1 MGTIGNLD
9 DPRLCYDYKSREY
22 GTVRPDT
29 KRVPFQWVSEVAY
42 KNVHRIVARGY
53 DTTEL
58 VEQGYGL
65 ADMIF
70 IDYQA
75 RIPLLEEQKMLN
87 YVMILALDDGL
98 SSPAALSRI
107 VGSSQ
112 TLLTQAAGA
121 SILAFGHAYGA
132 FEAFGTMLEEYL
144 SRADTEGKSM
154 EQIAEVLVKEHR
166 NDEYL
171 GVSDLMLKDPA
182 AKRMFARAEQLGVAG
197 KYIAFTKEIVKAAK
211 RISKEPV
218 DLDML
223 GAMGATMM
231 DLGFSPEATWAILAV
246 TRAFAGGAH
255 FCAEVER
262 EPFERFGQRLAPKEF
277 YDGHEDRPV
286 PSFEER
292 KKFAAAEQYKTPEEW
307 KKGFEKKQKMKGTG
321 WAIVEDI
328 ADPRTMKKEELIK
341 K

>member
-9 DPRLCYDYKSREY
+9 DPRLCYNYENREH
-22 GTVRPDT
+22 GTVEPDT
-29 KRVPFQWVSEVAY
+29 KRARFQWVSEVAY
-42 KNVHRIVARGY
+42 KNVHRIVSRGY

-58 VEQGYGL
+58 VEQGYSL
-65 ADMIF
+65 ADIIF
-70 IDYQA
+70 IDFQA
-75 RIPLLEEQKMLN
+75 RIPLIEEEKMLN

-98 SSPAALSRI
+98 SSPAAISRI
-107 VGSSQ
+107 VSSSQ

-132 FEAFGTMLEEYL
+132 FEAFGKML
-144 SRADTEGKSM
+144 
-154 EQIAEVLVKEHR
+154 
-166 NDEYL
+166 DEYL
-171 GVSDLMLKDPA
+171 AMSEEQGKTTEEIAEALVETHLNDEFLGVSNLMLKDPA
-182 AKRMFARAEQLGVAG
+182 AKRMFARAEKLGVAG
-197 KYIAFTKEIVKAAK
+197 KYIAFTREIVKAAQK
-211 RISKEPV
+211 ISKDPL

-255 FCAEVER
+255 FCEQNER
-262 EPFERFGQRLAPKEF
+262 EPFERFGQRLTPKGL
-277 YDGHEDRPV
+277 YDGPEDRPV
-286 PSFEER
+286 PSLVER

-328 ADPRTMKKEELIK
+328 ADPRTMKK
-341 K
+341 

>member
-9 DPRLCYDYKSREY
+9 DPRLRYDYEQREH
-22 GTVRPDT
+22 GTVEPDT
-29 KRVPFQWVSEVAY
+29 KRAPFRWVSEVAY

-58 VEQGYGL
+58 VEQGYNL

-70 IDYQA
+70 IDFQA
-75 RIPLLEEQKMLN
+75 RIPLIEEQKMLN

-98 SSPAALSRI
+98 SSPAAISRI
-107 VGSSQ
+107 VTSSQ
-112 TLLTQAAGA
+112 TLLTQAAGS

-132 FEAFGTMLEEYL
+132 FDAFGKMLDNYL
-144 SRADTEGKSM
+144 AMAEKEGKTQA
-154 EQIAEVLVKEHR
+154 EIAEVLVREHL

-171 GVSDLMLKDPA
+171 GVSSLMLKDPA
-182 AKRMFARAEQLGVAG
+182 AKRMFARAEKLGVAG
-197 KYIAFTKEIVKAAK
+197 QYIAFTREIVKAAQK
-211 RISKEPV
+211 ISEEPL

-246 TRAFAGGAH
+246 TRAFAAGAH
-255 FCAEVER
+255 FCEEMER
-262 EPFERFGQRLAPKEF
+262 EPFERFGQRLTPKEY
-277 YDGHEDRPV
+277 YDGPEDRPV
-286 PSFEER
+286 PPLEER
-292 KKFAAAEQYKTPEEW
+292 EKFAAAEQYKTPEEW
-307 KKGFEKKQKMKGTG
+307 KEGFDKKQKMKGTG

-328 ADPRTMKKEELIK
+328 ADPRTMKK
-341 K
+341 

>member
-9 DPRLCYDYKSREY
+9 DPRLCYDYTNREH
-22 GTVRPDT
+22 GTVKPDT
-29 KRVPFQWVSEVAY
+29 KRAPFQWVSEVAY

-98 SSPAALSRI
+98 SSPAAISRI
-107 VGSSQ
+107 VSSSQ

-132 FEAFGTMLEEYL
+132 FEAFGKML
-144 SRADTEGKSM
+144 
-154 EQIAEVLVKEHR
+154 
-166 NDEYL
+166 DEYL
-171 GVSDLMLKDPA
+171 AMSEEQGKTTEEIAEALVETHLNDEFLGVSNLMLKDPA
-182 AKRMFARAEQLGVAG
+182 AKRMFARAEKLGVAG
-197 KYIAFTKEIVKAAK
+197 KYIAFTREMVKAAQK
-211 RISKEPV
+211 ISEEPV

-255 FCAEVER
+255 FCEQNER
-262 EPFERFGQRLAPKEF
+262 EPFERFGQRLTPKGL
-277 YDGHEDRPV
+277 YDGPEDRPV
-286 PSFEER
+286 PSLVER

-328 ADPRTMKKEELIK
+328 ADPRTMKK
-341 K
+341 